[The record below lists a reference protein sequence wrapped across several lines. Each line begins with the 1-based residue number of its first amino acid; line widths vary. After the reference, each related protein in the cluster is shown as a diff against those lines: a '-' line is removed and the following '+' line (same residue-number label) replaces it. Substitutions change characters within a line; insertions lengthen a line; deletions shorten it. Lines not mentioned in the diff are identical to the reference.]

1 MVMDYSTY
9 YQQQPYVVFQQQST
23 NQSSGIHSGSEESFR
38 NASPNN
44 NYNGT
49 NYDAFAAFD
58 REILAAQ
65 APQVY
70 SQNGSGEEAPTL
82 HRSSSE
88 EKELTPQQSVR
99 LPLHPLSI
107 QLSYPRQSYDTMVL
121 TANAAKKR
129 KAQNRA
135 AQRAFRERKER
146 HVKELEE
153 KLSSLE
159 ATSSNVLSEN
169 ERLKRE
175 LQKITTENQILR
187 ATSAAQAAAAPAA
200 PATVDVG
207 PISYS
212 PTDFYDIVLEPHKN
226 KTPSH
231 RISNHPE
238 TGEPLLGAA
247 AAWDMITSDP
257 AYLDGQIDI
266 SAVSEFLRPRAVCD
280 GQGPVFQESTIREAI
295 KMNASLGKDELI

>member
-1 MVMDYSTY
+1 MDYSTY
-9 YQQQPYVVFQQQST
+9 YQQQPYVVFQQQSS
-23 NQSSGIHSGSEESFR
+23 NQSSGIPSGSEESFR

-88 EKELTPQQSVR
+88 EKELTPQQS
-99 LPLHPLSI
+99 
-107 QLSYPRQSYDTMVL
+107 
-121 TANAAKKR
+121 KR

-153 KLSSLE
+153 KLSNLE

-187 ATSAAQAAAAPAA
+187 ATSAAQTAAAPAA